1 MPANSKIINV
11 NITFR
16 NASASDPL
24 KQNASDKMTKTLQK
38 FVHHDTEAHVVLS
51 VEKNRQIAEAS
62 FRTDGADFVCKEE
75 SDDLYASID
84 ALSDALARQLRTHK
98 EKLTDRR

>member
-1 MPANSKIINV
+1 MTAHSKIINV

-16 NASASDPL
+16 NSSASEPL
-24 KQNASDKMTKTLQK
+24 KQYAGDKITKLLQK

-51 VEKNRQIAEAS
+51 VEKTRHIAEVS

-75 SDDLYASID
+75 SGDLYASID
-84 ALSDALARQLRTHK
+84 AVSDALARQLRSHK
-98 EKLTDRR
+98 EKLTERR